1 MFIVLEGIDGAG
13 KGRQRNEL
21 TAHLSRKFEG
31 ITSLDF
37 PNHDNILY
45 KHLIHPVLHGE
56 IKLAPKAW
64 FLSFVLDQLMS
75 QEQILEAKGSSKIHV
90 IADGYYTT
98 AIVYQCILEKVFSL
112 EDALRI
118 AKVFEITPPD
128 LAVYIDVDP
137 EVALERKLAEEGHD
151 EGMDMYEGKIIKQ
164 KTIRSGFQQL
174 VHEQIFC
181 PWEQVDGSA
190 TVEAVLADI
199 INKLEQHKLF

>member
-21 TAHLSRKFEG
+21 TSFLSRKYDR
-31 ITSLDF
+31 ITSIDF

-56 IKLAPKAW
+56 INLSPKVW
-64 FLSFVLDQLMS
+64 FMSFVLDQLMS
-75 QEQILEAKGSSKIHV
+75 QESIKAAKGSTDTHV
-90 IADGYYTT
+90 IADGYFTT
-98 AIVYQCILEKVFSL
+98 AIVYQCILEQVFTIEQAL
-112 EDALRI
+112 EI
-118 AKVFEITPPD
+118 AQDFEVTSPD

-137 EVALERKLAEEGHD
+137 EVALTRKLTEEGHD
-151 EGMDMYEGKIIKQ
+151 EGMDMYEGKITKQ
-164 KTIRSGFQQL
+164 KTIRAGFQKL

-190 TVEAVLADI
+190 SVEEVLTAI
-199 INKLEQHKLF
+199 IKKVEQHKLF

>member
-21 TAHLSRKFEG
+21 TSFLSRKYDR
-31 ITSLDF
+31 ITSIDF

-56 IKLAPKAW
+56 INLSPKAW
-64 FLSFVLDQLMS
+64 FMSFVLDQLMS
-75 QEQILEAKGSSKIHV
+75 QESIKAAKGSTDTHV
-90 IADGYYTT
+90 IADGYFTT
-98 AIVYQCILEKVFSL
+98 AIVYQCILEQVFTIEQAL
-112 EDALRI
+112 EI
-118 AKVFEITPPD
+118 AQDFEVTSPD

-137 EVALERKLAEEGHD
+137 EVALTRKLTEEGHD
-151 EGMDMYEGKIIKQ
+151 EGMDMYEGKITKQ
-164 KTIRSGFQQL
+164 KTIRAGFQKL

-190 TVEAVLADI
+190 SVEEVLTAI
-199 INKLEQHKLF
+199 IKKVEQHKLF

>member
-21 TAHLSRKFEG
+21 TSYLSGKFDD

-37 PNHDNILY
+37 PNHENVLY

-56 IKLAPKAW
+56 IKLAPKSW

-75 QEQILEAKGSSKIHV
+75 QESIKAAKGSSDTHV
-90 IADGYYTT
+90 IADGYFTT
-98 AIVYQCILEKVFSL
+98 TIVYQCILEQVFTIKEAL
-112 EDALRI
+112 EI
-118 AKVFEITPPD
+118 AKDFEVTPPD
-128 LAVYIDVDP
+128 LSIYIDVDP
-137 EVALERKLAEEGHD
+137 EVALTRKLAEEGHD
-151 EGMDMYEGKIIKQ
+151 EGMDMYEGKLKKQ
-164 KTIRSGFQQL
+164 KVIRSGFQQL

-190 TVEAVLADI
+190 GIEKVLADI
-199 INKLEQHKLF
+199 IKKVEQHKLF